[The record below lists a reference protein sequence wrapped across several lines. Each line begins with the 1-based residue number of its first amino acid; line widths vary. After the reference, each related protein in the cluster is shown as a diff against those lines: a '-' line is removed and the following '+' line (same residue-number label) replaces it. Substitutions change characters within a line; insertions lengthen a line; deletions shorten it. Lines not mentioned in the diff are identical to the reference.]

1 MLDYLKLLY
10 YSIAVILQ
18 ALKEKAMYTYFLST
32 LALQL
37 NLILIKLINLI
48 LQKCNINYSLL
59 HNNNIIYI
67 YRLT

>member
-10 YSIAVILQ
+10 YIIAVIQ
-18 ALKEKAMYTYFLST
+18 AVKEKAMYTYCLST

-59 HNNNIIYI
+59 HNNIIYI